1 MNYPATLHSFRSCL
15 KVIDTFRW
23 VRSPNQVFTDHRVQL
38 GGKTLR
44 HSFNTASGKDAV
56 RILYAWWSDLQVCL
70 GQVAVDQDSNE
81 IRAVPKLLVERRLS
95 LAILKAGLFSAEVLD
110 SSQKT
115 PGRNGDDVFA
125 GIWTGKK
132 VMTVR
137 EP

>member
-1 MNYPATLHSFRSCL
+1 LNYPATLHSFRSCL

-95 LAILKAGLFSAEVLD
+95 LAILKRDTSVQKCSIRVKRLQAGMV
-110 SSQKT
+110 
-115 PGRNGDDVFA
+115 
-125 GIWTGKK
+125 
-132 VMTVR
+132 
-137 EP
+137 